1 MKSPGKAMLGRSCF
15 HGTVESLLKK
25 KNNVRKM
32 ILANVQISRQNT
44 GNKKLYRKLMMKNF
58 IEN

>member
-15 HGTVESLLKK
+15 HGTAESLL

-44 GNKKLYRKLMMKNF
+44 GNKKLYRKLMMKTL
-58 IEN
+58 